1 VAHAHVM
8 GWFSA
13 RGGGY
18 THGRWQAASCCAPCQ
33 QAVCPGHHG
42 RQQQRIGR
50 LVDACFKRHLGG
62 SMKRVAAGTSSSSG
76 RRHGVGMNHADSGS
90 SRSRA
95 AEQGNWG
102 KRKRRLQATGEEN
115 GSATSLVR

>member
-1 VAHAHVM
+1 VLLVSKLFVQGIMA
-8 GWFSA
+8 GSSSA
-13 RGGGY
+13 SAGSWMR
-18 THGRWQAASCCAPCQ
+18 ASS
-33 QAVCPGHHG
+33 
-42 RQQQRIGR
+42 
-50 LVDACFKRHLGG
+50 DTLGG

-76 RRHGVGMNHADSGS
+76 RRRGVGMNHADSGS